1 MPAPS
6 GFTRERSGYWQWVIN
21 QDSSTDAGHPDE
33 PNLRPGPQDRG
44 GHGGMATREQEKRLL
59 EDNPVAGALP
69 ATGETPGAGTSWS
82 VDLGDGKEARR

>member
-1 MPAPS
+1 
-6 GFTRERSGYWQWVIN
+6 VIN
-21 QDSSTDAGHPDE
+21 EDSSTDAGHPDE